1 MHFARKLPR
10 IACSSNLFHFAQ
22 PEAYEGFYEDISLF
36 ALSVKS
42 VKEEAARQERLN
54 NIVMDTIFALAVQI
68 LQGKRQDGILLLLHW
83 RFETFSC

>member
-1 MHFARKLPR
+1 MLIEELLIDFVDGGKIKGLHLP
-10 IACSSNLFHFAQ
+10 Q

-36 ALSVKS
+36 ALS

-68 LQGKRQDGILLLLHW
+68 LQGKRQDGILLLIHW

>member
-1 MHFARKLPR
+1 MHFARKQPR

-36 ALSVKS
+36 ALSVN
-42 VKEEAARQERLN
+42 EEAARQERLN

-68 LQGKRQDGILLLLHW
+68 LQGKRQDGILLLIHW